1 MNIIMFDRQ
10 GNDFSLE
17 KKTFEEAGASF
28 EVTYFKDTDDFKS
41 LVKGKDVILFNDAPI
56 TGEII
61 DSMDK
66 CRLIIRYGIG
76 YDNIDFKAA
85 GEAGIMVC
93 NAPSYGALDVAEHA
107 MALLLSACKHIPIA
121 DKCTRTGA
129 WSPAAVGKVR
139 RLSGKTLGLVG
150 FGRIARH
157 VAKRCAAFD
166 MNILVYDPFISE
178 DDATSLGAKKADL
191 ETIYK
196 ESDYISL
203 HSPLNEDTFHMLS
216 EEAFKMMKND
226 AVLVNTGRGGLVD
239 EKALI
244 EALKAGEIGGAALDV
259 FEEEPISNENPLLKM
274 DNVVLSPHVAW
285 NSYEA
290 VDSLHQEVTANVM
303 RFINGEEPISIVNA
317 PYLKK

>member
-17 KKTFEEAGASF
+17 KKTFEEAGATF
-28 EVTYFKDTDDFKS
+28 TLTYFKDTEDFKA
-41 LVKGKDVILFNDAPI
+41 LVKGQDVILFNDAPI
-56 TGEII
+56 TEEII
-61 DSMDK
+61 KSMDK

-85 GEAGIMVC
+85 GEAGIIVC
-93 NAPSYGALDVAEHA
+93 NAPSYGAPDVAEHT
-107 MALLLSACKHIPIA
+107 MALMISACKHIPIA

-129 WSPAAVGKVR
+129 WSPQAVGKVR

-157 VAKRCAAFD
+157 VAKRSAAFD

-178 DDATSLGAKKADL
+178 DDAKSLGATKVDL
-191 ETIYK
+191 ETVLR

-203 HSPLNEDTFHMLS
+203 HSPLNDHTFHMLS
-216 EEAFKMMKND
+216 EDEFKMMKND

-244 EALKAGEIGGAALDV
+244 EALKSGEIGGAALDV
-259 FEEEPISNENPLLKM
+259 FEEEPISPENPLLAM

-290 VDSLHQEVTANVM
+290 VDSLHKEVTANVM
-303 RFINGEEPISIVNA
+303 RFINGEEPISIVNKDF
-317 PYLKK
+317 LRK